1 MICDLVF
8 FEPKHQRHVS
18 MGSICELISQSQL
31 DFVSLE
37 MMSAICFFY
46 VVYSRVVGWQKRREI
61 FETKKKK
68 RKEKVNLS
76 WNLVKTEFE

>member
-1 MICDLVF
+1 
-8 FEPKHQRHVS
+8 
-18 MGSICELISQSQL
+18 MGSICELISQTRL

-46 VVYSRVVGWQKRREI
+46 VVYSRVVRWQKRREI

-68 RKEKVNLS
+68 RKG
-76 WNLVKTEFE
+76 